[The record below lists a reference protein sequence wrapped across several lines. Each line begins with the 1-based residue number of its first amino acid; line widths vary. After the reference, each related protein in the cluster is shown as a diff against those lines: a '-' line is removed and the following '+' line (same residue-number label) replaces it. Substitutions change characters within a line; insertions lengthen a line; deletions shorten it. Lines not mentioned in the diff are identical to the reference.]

1 MSRINDLTTKQ
12 TELLDQIYFLDP
24 DDEED
29 AKELEQL
36 YKSLERTRG
45 DIAGMLEWLAK
56 IKVEMKAVTE
66 GRAEVARKAT
76 KRLRSAENAEK
87 RMGEF
92 ILNIM
97 INNDIKKVNGDTLDI
112 RTQLSPG
119 KLVYSGWFDVDSLPD
134 ECIKIIPE
142 QHVPVAAEIARRLK
156 EGFELDGVELVKEL
170 GLRIS

>member
-1 MSRINDLTTKQ
+1 
-12 TELLDQIYFLDP
+12 LLDQIYFFDP
-24 DDEED
+24 EDEQD
-29 AKELEQL
+29 AEELERL

-45 DIAGMLEWLAK
+45 DIANMLEWLAK
-56 IKVEMKAVTE
+56 IKVEMKAITE

-87 RMGEF
+87 RMGDF
-92 ILNIM
+92 ILGIM
-97 INNDIKKVNGDTLDI
+97 INNDIKKVSGDILDI

-119 KLVYSGWFDVDSLPD
+119 KLVYANGFDVDSLPD

-156 EGFELDGVELVKEL
+156 DGAEFDGVTLIKEL